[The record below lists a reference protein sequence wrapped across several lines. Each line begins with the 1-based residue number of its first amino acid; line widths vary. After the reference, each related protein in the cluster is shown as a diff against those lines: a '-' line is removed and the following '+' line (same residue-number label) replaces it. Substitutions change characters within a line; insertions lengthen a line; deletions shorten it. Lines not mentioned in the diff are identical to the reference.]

1 MKQSIHSKGIES
13 EHFKSLNSTI
23 NSILC
28 MNTNSIFRF
37 SSNFSLFLNPTSDI
51 SNSGTS
57 QFYQR
62 NRHQTHLSYQVPEIV
77 SSSSARGNRIVGRS
91 KATPLELITLKTDS
105 NKTNTNGTKLTTS
118 HNGFDRVLPPIV
130 VRKNDSQNIYN
141 TINMTSSFHD
151 AQNINRP
158 DSVSNNATDRK
169 LSSSLSMKFPKFCH
183 ECGAKFILEQAK
195 FCMECGVKRIAID

>member
-13 EHFKSLNSTI
+13 EHFKSPNSTI
-23 NSILC
+23 NSIFC
-28 MNTNSIFRF
+28 F
-37 SSNFSLFLNPTSDI
+37 SCNFSLFLNSSSDN
-51 SNSGTS
+51 SNSGTG

-62 NRHQTHLSYQVPEIV
+62 NRQQTLLSYQVPEIV

-91 KATPLELITLKTDS
+91 KATPLELITLKTDP

-141 TINMTSSFHD
+141 TINMTSNFHD

-169 LSSSLSMKFPKFCH
+169 LSSSISMKFPKFCH
-183 ECGAKFILEQAK
+183 ECGAKFIVEQAK